1 MVEMSDRIEGF
12 YSTPNESFRLT
23 LYSMTL
29 PSLTSAFCPTTSTPR
44 MFFTVFDDLL
54 TASLVG
60 IFESSTR
67 GSYELDY
74 LSNRHSCRPCSRWGV
89 TISRFQMRP
98 LNLAFKKNVPVIPWV
113 QQFRYRRLPC
123 AQRRETLYSQAPSST
138 AMKLILDE
146 EAREGAIRVDRAWE
160 LFFETKSGIPEGH
173 GARMIPFTNWLWD
186 ELGKKAGYLNRN
198 SGKELTLAIPA
209 FGQEALDYLLRIASF
224 WADEVHV
231 KKKGGAISRN
241 LWRKPVVNVFDD
253 ETLDGSERS
262 LVGKDDDKYQRFFMP
277 LLGPGR
283 AFFRVEEISNGQ
295 SAARYHSHSEV
306 DEYYLILD
314 GSGTLRYHDKDV
326 PVRRGD
332 LIDRKSVV

>member
-1 MVEMSDRIEGF
+1 
-12 YSTPNESFRLT
+12 
-23 LYSMTL
+23 
-29 PSLTSAFCPTTSTPR
+29 
-44 MFFTVFDDLL
+44 
-54 TASLVG
+54 
-60 IFESSTR
+60 
-67 GSYELDY
+67 
-74 LSNRHSCRPCSRWGV
+74 
-89 TISRFQMRP
+89 
-98 LNLAFKKNVPVIPWV
+98 
-113 QQFRYRRLPC
+113 
-123 AQRRETLYSQAPSST
+123 
-138 AMKLILDE
+138 MKLILDE

-231 KKKGGAISRN
+231 KKKGGAISGN

-253 ETLDGSERS
+253 NTLDGAERS
-262 LVGKDDDKYQRFFMP
+262 LVGEDDDKYQRFFMP

-283 AFFRVEEISNGQ
+283 AFFRVEAISNGQ

-332 LIDRKSVV
+332 LIAKPTGPDATSQLIADRGETLRILDMEVWHDRPYNTKDLIHNPDFNEIILRGPGWGGLIPTEALMTSEDFRKHYDEGYRRNKDGGWVPSKLRGHKKIREKAQQ